1 MKNEKSP
8 EEIIEETLRDGGVLA
23 EVYFDLHGSS
33 SEIVKNIMAETISK
47 LTQEPGVI
55 FAYGEIEEAL
65 EHKENLYS
73 TYAQGRILAKDLESF
88 LNICMKY
95 SPMGVEIVKP
105 HRMNIDAGTLQRLFL
120 NAASFSY
127 NFTEMYLRKTL
138 TDLDKIEY
146 GKKMK
151 MREEMGKKI
160 LDKIK
165 KEE

>member
-8 EEIIEETLRDGGVLA
+8 EEIIENTLRDGGVLA
-23 EVYFDLHGSS
+23 EIYFDLHGSS
-33 SEIVKNIMAETISK
+33 AEIVKNIMTDTISK

-55 FAYGEIEEAL
+55 FAYGEIEDSM
-65 EHKENLYS
+65 EHEENLHS

-95 SPMGVEIVKP
+95 APMGVEIIKP
-105 HRMNIDAGTLQRLFL
+105 HKMNVDAGTLQRLFL

-127 NFTEMYLRKTL
+127 NFTEMYLKKTL
-138 TDLDKIEY
+138 TDADKIEY

-151 MREEMGKKI
+151 MREEMGKKL

-165 KEE
+165 KDD